1 MDYLKKVGVADDI
14 GVHTVQKPGQRL
26 FIRNISP
33 VGTVRKTLV
42 PGSVQIFQARECIA
56 DFGPLSF
63 LADGLPNYR
72 IWIVWL
78 AGYGFGSK
86 RGPDSRTTASE
97 TDSPIGR
104 VDSSRTASDAEN
116 DCEVLLP
123 HGSTCAN
130 KEVNTRSPRLCLLHR
145 FLTEITLPAKRP
157 KWVDSV
163 CGLPIGVASFI
174 SR

>member
-1 MDYLKKVGVADDI
+1 MDNLKKVSVADDV
-14 GVHTVQKPGQRL
+14 GVHNAQKPGQRL

-97 TDSPIGR
+97 TVSPIGR
-104 VDSSRTASDAEN
+104 VDSSRTASESEN
-116 DCEVLLP
+116 DCEVLLH

-130 KEVNTRSPRLCLLHR
+130 QKSTQGLPRLCLHPR
-145 FLTEITLPAKRP
+145 FLTETTPLAKRP
-157 KWVDSV
+157 RWVDSA
-163 CGLPIGVASFI
+163 CGLPIGVAWFT